1 VTYSVE
7 ELLSQ
12 LMIAERYFTGTKYGE
27 MVRSAS
33 AHLAAKDFAACK
45 KELDKLPTQEQLLER
60 LVKKLEGKSVER
72 NLKKITKGQIQN
84 KCTILKV
91 LTSLLTHTVIEVEQ
105 GAKEYRYL
113 FPLFLN
119 KINEVVYDV

>member
-1 VTYSVE
+1 MYSVE

-12 LMIAERYFTGTKYGE
+12 LMIAERYFSGTKYGE
-27 MVRSAS
+27 IVRSAS
-33 AHLAAKDFAACK
+33 AHLAAKDFVVCK
-45 KELDKLPTQEQLLER
+45 EELDKLPTQEQLFSEL
-60 LVKKLEGKSVER
+60 LKKLEGKSVER
-72 NLKKITKGQIQN
+72 TLKKILKGEVQN
-84 KCTILKV
+84 KYIILKA

-105 GAKEYRYL
+105 GAREYRYL